1 MEGAV
6 RQSLVRESWGRYEHY
21 CERGLGLQRPRSSLK
36 ELEIVLLNLSVKFGC
51 HCPDRRRSCLVMKER
66 QGEQMVGDF
75 ILFLALIQLS
85 AVVAITAVVVGGLF
99 LIYRSVPNRSP
110 EICGGVEK

>member
-1 MEGAV
+1 
-6 RQSLVRESWGRYEHY
+6 
-21 CERGLGLQRPRSSLK
+21 
-36 ELEIVLLNLSVKFGC
+36 
-51 HCPDRRRSCLVMKER
+51 
-66 QGEQMVGDF
+66 MVGDF

-85 AVVAITAVVVGGLF
+85 AVTAITVVVVAGLF